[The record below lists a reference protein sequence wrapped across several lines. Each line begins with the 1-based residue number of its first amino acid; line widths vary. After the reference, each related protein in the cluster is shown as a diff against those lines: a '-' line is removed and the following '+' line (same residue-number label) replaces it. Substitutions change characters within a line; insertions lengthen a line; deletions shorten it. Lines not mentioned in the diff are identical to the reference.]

1 MEKRLAIKILPLIAL
16 LALGP
21 VVTAP
26 ASGEQSLPEFSL
38 NSKRASHIY
47 RYNEDRVPVVPPP
60 TDTGYYAGG
69 RRGGVRLDSS
79 IKVVVEGEKGRAEIN
94 FPEAGPEAAPYG
106 FRSSLF
112 VKFAANSSA
121 SVLSWAS
128 VVCSGRE
135 YLGYKG
141 SSLKLPG
148 GAGDFVIKDET
159 LSLGPLKNLLGR
171 THPWL
176 LPAPGAG
183 GGDLDRLC
191 SSDFPKKMKAYAVK
205 ALPCEAN
212 GFSFKYDPAKNLLTV
227 SWPGE
232 PK

>member
-1 MEKRLAIKILPLIAL
+1 MKKRLTIGILPLTAL
-16 LALGP
+16 LALGSA
-21 VVTAP
+21 VTAT
-26 ASGEQSLPEFSL
+26 ASGEKSLPDFTL

-47 RYNEDRVPVVPPP
+47 RYNEDRVPAVPPP

-69 RRGGVRLDSS
+69 RPGGVRLESS
-79 IKVVVEGEKGRAEIN
+79 IKVVVEGETGRAEIN
-94 FPEAGPEAAPYG
+94 FPGAGPGSAPYG

-128 VVCSGRE
+128 VVCSGRQ

-159 LSLGPLKNLLGR
+159 LSLGPLKNLLWR

-176 LPAPGAG
+176 LPANEAG
-183 GGDLDRLC
+183 DQALDGLC
-191 SSDFPKKMKAYAVK
+191 SADFPKKMKSYAVK
-205 ALPCEAN
+205 ALPREAN
-212 GFSFKYDPAKNLLTV
+212 GYSFKYDPAGNLLTV
-227 SWPGE
+227 TWS
-232 PK
+232 K

>member
-1 MEKRLAIKILPLIAL
+1 MKRRLAIKMLPLIVL

-26 ASGEQSLPEFSL
+26 ASGEKSLPEFSL

-60 TDTGYYAGG
+60 TDTGYYSGA
-69 RRGGVRLDSS
+69 RPGGVRLDSS
-79 IKVVVEGEKGRAEIN
+79 IRVVVDGAAGRAEIN
-94 FPEAGPEAAPYG
+94 FPEAGPVGAAYG

-112 VKFAANSSA
+112 VKFAAAGSS

-141 SSLKLPG
+141 SSLKLPDR
-148 GAGDFVIKDET
+148 AGDFAIKDET
-159 LSLGPLKNLLGR
+159 LSLGPMKNLLGR

-183 GGDLDRLC
+183 VQTLDRLC
-191 SSDFPKKMKAYAVK
+191 SADFPKKMKAFAVK
-205 ALPCEAN
+205 ALPREAN
-212 GFSFKYDPAKNLLTV
+212 GFSFKYDPAGNLLTV
-227 SWPGE
+227 TWP
-232 PK
+232 K

>member
-1 MEKRLAIKILPLIAL
+1 MKRRLAIRMLPLTAL

-26 ASGEQSLPEFSL
+26 ASGEKSLPDFTL
-38 NSKRASHIY
+38 NSKRASHVY
-47 RYNEDRVPVVPPP
+47 RYNEDGVPVVPPP

-69 RRGGVRLDSS
+69 RPGGVRLESS
-79 IKVVVEGEKGRAEIN
+79 IKVVVEGETGRAEIN
-94 FPEAGPEAAPYG
+94 FPGAGPDGAPYG

-128 VVCSGRE
+128 VVCSGRQ

-159 LSLGPLKNLLGR
+159 LSLGPLKSLLGR

-176 LPAPGAG
+176 LPASEAG
-183 GGDLDRLC
+183 NQALDGLC
-191 SSDFPKKMKAYAVK
+191 SADFPKKMKAYAVK
-205 ALPCEAN
+205 ALPREAD
-212 GFSFKYDPAKNLLTV
+212 GFSFKYDPVGNLLTV
-227 SWPGE
+227 TWS
-232 PK
+232 K

>member
-1 MEKRLAIKILPLIAL
+1 MKKRLAIKIPPLIAL
-16 LALGP
+16 LALGS

-38 NSKRASHIY
+38 NSKRASHVY
-47 RYNEDRVPVVPPP
+47 SYNEDRVPAVPPP

-69 RRGGVRLDSS
+69 RGGVRLDGS
-79 IKVVVEGEKGRAEIN
+79 IKVVVEGAAGRAEIN
-94 FPEAGPEAAPYG
+94 FPEAARGGGPYG

-112 VKFAANSSA
+112 VKYAAAGSA

-148 GAGDFVIKDET
+148 GGSDFVIKDET
-159 LSLGPLKNLLGR
+159 LSLGPLRTLLGR

-176 LPAPGAG
+176 LTEPGAG
-183 GGDLDRLC
+183 AEALDRLC
-191 SSDFPKKMKAYAVK
+191 AADFPKKMKAFAVQ
-205 ALPCEAN
+205 ALPREAN
-212 GFSFKYDPAKNLLTV
+212 GFSFKYDPAGNLLTV
-227 SWPGE
+227 TWS
-232 PK
+232 K